1 VQPGGGGGAGG
12 GGGGGGGSGSSA
24 VTHLFGRGDEDEH
37 DELGDTV
44 DEDDL
49 GVPFSSSFY
58 WAALPAGRKAQV
70 RIAYGR
76 DGNVVY
82 WSVKMPQSAG
92 MDKESKDAECEAL
105 CRQMENLVDSIQEG
119 VWRKGRCAQGKGK
132 GREQPKSVSH
142 WQRVELSP

>member
-1 VQPGGGGGAGG
+1 
-12 GGGGGGGSGSSA
+12 
-24 VTHLFGRGDEDEH
+24 VTSHLFGGEHEDEH

-58 WAALPAGRKAQV
+58 WEALPAGRKAQV

-142 WQRVELSP
+142 